1 MSKANAALSG
11 TESKIQP
18 MVHRL
23 AYLQGFGNT
32 LSSEA
37 LQGAL
42 PMRQNNP
49 QKPAYGLYTELISG
63 TTFLAPRES
72 NRRVHTYRIRPSVD
86 HAPFKRIDNRL
97 LQSGPFAE
105 ALIPNQLRWDPF
117 HIPDTPADFLDG
129 LATIGGNGAVTQ
141 QVGMA
146 VHVYRANRSMQDRAF
161 VNADGELLIVPQQGR
176 IRAVTELGLLDVAPN
191 EILLIPRGIR
201 FAIECLDGTARGF
214 VCENYG
220 LPLRLPELGPIGSHG
235 LANPGDFQAPVAWF
249 QNVTKPCQLV
259 QKYGG
264 NLWAT
269 ELQYSPFNVV
279 AWRGTHVPYKYDTAN
294 FVTIGSVSVDHP
306 DPSIFTV
313 LTSPGDA
320 VGGSNVDFIIFPPRW
335 SVSEDTFRPPS
346 FHRNV
351 MCEFM
356 GLIHGTHYSRS
367 HGFEPGGALLHNCWT
382 AHGPDVTTYEQARA
396 ADLKPQKLD
405 GHLAFMFESRYPM
418 HLTRFGLESPELQK
432 EVHKQWQG
440 FKTYFD
446 DSRNPA

>member
-1 MSKANAALSG
+1 MSL
-11 TESKIQP
+11 E
-18 MVHRL
+18 HLR
-23 AYLQGFGNT
+23 GFGN
-32 LSSEA
+32 LLASEA
-37 LQGAL
+37 LPGTL
-42 PMRQNNP
+42 PQRHHNP
-49 QKPAYGLYTELISG
+49 QKPAHGLYTELISG

-86 HAPFKRIDNRL
+86 HLPFKRADNRF
-97 LQSGPFAE
+97 LQTAPFTE

-117 HIPDTPADFLDG
+117 RIPEAPVDFLDG
-129 LATIGGNGAVTQ
+129 LGTLGGNGDAKR

-146 VHVYRANRSMQDRAF
+146 VHVYRANRSMKDRAF
-161 VNADGELLIVPQQGR
+161 VNADGELLIVPQHGTV
-176 IRAVTELGLLDVAPN
+176 RAVTELGLLDAGPKD
-191 EILLIPRGIR
+191 ILLIPRGIK
-201 FAIECLDGTARGF
+201 FAIECPDGAARGF
-214 VCENYG
+214 ICENYG

-249 QNVTKPCQLV
+249 ENVTRPFQLV

-269 ELQYSPFNVV
+269 EIQYSPFNVV
-279 AWRGTHVPYKYDTAN
+279 AWRGTHVPYKYDTSN

-313 LTSPGDA
+313 LTSPSDP

-335 SVSEDTFRPPS
+335 AVSEDTFRPPS

-382 AHGPDVTTYEQARA
+382 AHGPDVATYEKAKA
-396 ADLKPQKLD
+396 VELSPQKLD
-405 GHLAFMFESRYPM
+405 DHLAFMFESRYPM
-418 HLTRFGLESPELQK
+418 HLTSFALESPELQR
-432 EVHKQWQG
+432 EVHKQWEG
-440 FKTYFD
+440 FKTNFVD
-446 DSRNPA
+446 PRRNR